1 MPRFKLCKQCVYD
14 RHIFLQK
21 IITGIYILDNTRG
34 CGILVVRPPMAMTGS
49 PVLIEF
55 YSFFQ
60 LKIFAPLYERYTI
73 TRNNVTNSFPD
84 ERHKMI
90 ETSEM
95 RHVLE
100 VKSVTPEDAGDYRVD
115 CGSYL
120 GTTNTDRLH
129 VTGLCLC
136 CPYL

>member
-1 MPRFKLCKQCVYD
+1 
-14 RHIFLQK
+14 
-21 IITGIYILDNTRG
+21 
-34 CGILVVRPPMAMTGS
+34 MAMTGS
-49 PVLIEF
+49 PALIEF
-55 YSFFQ
+55 YSSDQ
-60 LKIFAPLYERYTI
+60 LKKIFAPLYERYTI
-73 TRNNVTNSFPD
+73 TRNNVTISFPD

-100 VKSVTPEDAGDYRVD
+100 VKSVTSEDAGDYRMD

-129 VTGLCLC
+129 VAGLCFC
-136 CPYL
+136 CTYL